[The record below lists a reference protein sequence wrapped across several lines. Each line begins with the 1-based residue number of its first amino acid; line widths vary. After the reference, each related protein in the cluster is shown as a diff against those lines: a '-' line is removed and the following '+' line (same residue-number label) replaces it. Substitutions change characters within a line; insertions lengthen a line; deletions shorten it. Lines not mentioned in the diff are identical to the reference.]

1 MCNKLYRL
9 IYVLK
14 LHVSQQLLKVIVVP
28 VVIKISCFTNYQ
40 IQRYMVEDNKIVMK
54 FDCYSSR
61 TKIIMKNFRTKIFF
75 QVYDKLP
82 SQRLEDPS
90 QRLEGALQKLW
101 QKIKIQRRATML
113 IQKIENMFLLETI

>member
-1 MCNKLYRL
+1 ML
-9 IYVLK
+9 
-14 LHVSQQLLKVIVVP
+14 VP

-75 QVYDKLP
+75 QVYDSPGSLAVARKSDFHWLD
-82 SQRLEDPS
+82 LTI
-90 QRLEGALQKLW
+90 A
-101 QKIKIQRRATML
+101 IVFITMNCFVL
-113 IQKIENMFLLETI
+113 